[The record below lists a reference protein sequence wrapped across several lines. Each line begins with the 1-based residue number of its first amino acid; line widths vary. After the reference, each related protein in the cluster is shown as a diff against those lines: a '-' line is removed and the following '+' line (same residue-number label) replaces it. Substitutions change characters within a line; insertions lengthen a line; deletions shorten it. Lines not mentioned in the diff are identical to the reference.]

1 MFWSILMFKNRENLR
16 VIEENDGYYFLTN
29 RRNILSIMSS
39 GLLGPS
45 DIFAKYKNDILVR
58 TGGYFPL
65 FSKGFSNNLINAT
78 TDNPD
83 INFPVVIELD
93 RNKLPDSCAQGLSD
107 TGQSITNVQL
117 HDKVGVRL
125 FDIVL
130 NTDMIKEVHFDSQ
143 ENLQDFL
150 SRMFDNVPVDTFS
163 CTVSPKLFNSDSSL
177 PIEFLGKVEKI
188 ENSNIERLAIT
199 SDKIAASI
207 ALLAE
212 NMSAQSDVLLLK
224 SLTTYP
230 YIGES
235 DRICEEYNF
244 LIKIINSIVTGAAIE
259 CDSGDCKL
267 LSIVLNKL
275 VDINPSD
282 GWVSGDF
289 LDSVHS
295 SYKESSP
302 DDDYGIDKWH
312 DACKSIINAEMD
324 VTHNIFS
331 DEKNIIKRAIL
342 FLLLRPDYE
351 DIVHHSNSYLDPGHK
366 VKTLGLFLAGFKIG
380 YERLSNEFKSTHHT
394 IFAPLKSYIINC
406 GLNKTPVGFDIDV
419 DIKLLC
425 GVGKE
430 KYQCS
435 YVVFNKTLK
444 QKDINI
450 KEYVDDVI
458 QKMLVN
464 GYIGTEYNL
473 SDNRV
478 TYSFKYASDG
488 IDRHQPIYIDFD
500 STGDSITLSSPC
512 LQIQKKSHSKK
523 VTKKVLEAIFTSDY
537 NGKAY
542 WVYKKNEE
550 IALKR
555 VILIKDI
562 EQTNIIDIIEFIA
575 KTADEFEK
583 DLFGQDKIK

>member
-1 MFWSILMFKNRENLR
+1 MLMFKNRDNVR
-16 VIEENDGYYFLTN
+16 VIEESDGYYFLTN

-45 DIFAKYKNDILVR
+45 DIFAKYKDDILAK

-65 FSKGFSNNLINAT
+65 FSKGFSNDLINAT

-83 INFPVVIELD
+83 INFPVIIELD
-93 RNKLPDSCAQGLSD
+93 RNKLPDSCAHGLSD
-107 TGQSITNVQL
+107 TGQFISDVQL
-117 HDKVGVRL
+117 HDKVGLRL

-130 NTDMIKEVHFDSQ
+130 NTDMIKEVHFNSQ
-143 ENLQDFL
+143 ENLEDFL
-150 SRMFDNVPVDTFS
+150 SRMFDNVPVDTFN
-163 CTVSPKLFNSDSSL
+163 CTVSPKLFNSDSAL
-177 PIEFLGKVEKI
+177 PIEFFSKVKKI
-188 ENSNIERLAIT
+188 ESSNIERLAIT

-212 NMSAQSDVLLLK
+212 NMSVESDVLLLK
-224 SLTTYP
+224 SLTVYP
-230 YIGES
+230 YAGKN
-235 DRICEEYNF
+235 DRIEKEYNI
-244 LIKIINSIVTGAAIE
+244 LIKIINSIVTGAAIN

-267 LSIVLNKL
+267 LGVVLNKL
-275 VDINPSD
+275 VDINPGD

-295 SYKESSP
+295 AYKELSP
-302 DDDYGIDKWH
+302 NDDYKIDEWH
-312 DACKSIINAEMD
+312 DACKSIINTEMD
-324 VTHNIFS
+324 VTPNIFS
-331 DEKNIIKRAIL
+331 DEKNIVKRSIL

-351 DIVHHSNSYLDPGHK
+351 DIVHHKNSYLNPGHTVK
-366 VKTLGLFLAGFKIG
+366 VLGLFLAGFKVG
-380 YERLSNEFKSTHHT
+380 YERLSNEFKNTHHT

-406 GLNKTPVGFDIDV
+406 GLNKTPSGFYKNVKIEFLCSTGGSGKHQCNYVIDNT
-419 DIKLLC
+419 I
-425 GVGKE
+425 
-430 KYQCS
+430 
-435 YVVFNKTLK
+435 LK

-450 KEYVDDVI
+450 KDYIDDIV
-458 QKMLVN
+458 QKMLKED
-464 GYIGTEYNL
+464 YIGTEYDI

-478 TYSFKYASDG
+478 AYSFRYSSDG
-488 IDRHQPIYIDFD
+488 IDRYQPIYIDFD
-500 STGDSITLSSPC
+500 SSGDSLTISSPC

-523 VTKKVLEAIFTSDY
+523 VTKKVLETIFTSDY

-542 WVYKKNEE
+542 WIYKKNKE
-550 IALKR
+550 ISLKR

-562 EQTNIIDIIEFIA
+562 DQTNIIDIIEFIA

>member
-1 MFWSILMFKNRENLR
+1 MFKEESNIR

-45 DIFAKYKNDILVR
+45 DIFAKYKNDILTRV
-58 TGGYFPL
+58 GGYFPL
-65 FSKGFSNNLINAT
+65 FSKGFSVDLISAT
-78 TDNPD
+78 TDDPD
-83 INFPVVIELD
+83 TNFPVIIELD
-93 RNKLPDSCAQGLSD
+93 KNKLPDSCAHGLSD
-107 TGQSITNVQL
+107 TGQFISDVQL
-117 HDKVGVRL
+117 HDKVGLRL

-130 NTDMIKEVHFDSQ
+130 NTDMIKEIHFKSQ

-163 CTVSPKLFNSDSSL
+163 CTVSPKLFNSDSAL
-177 PIEFLGKVEKI
+177 PIEFLSEVKKI
-188 ENSNIERLAIT
+188 ENLNIERLSIT

-212 NMSAQSDVLLLK
+212 NMSVQSDVLLLK

-230 YIGES
+230 YVGEN
-235 DRICEEYNF
+235 DRINEGYNF
-244 LIKIINSIVTGAAIE
+244 LIKIINSIVTGVAIN

-267 LSIVLNKL
+267 LSVVLNKL
-275 VDINPSD
+275 VDINPGD

-295 SYKESSP
+295 TYKELSP
-302 DDDYGIDKWH
+302 NDDYKIDEWH

-324 VTHNIFS
+324 VTSNIFS
-331 DEKNIIKRAIL
+331 DEKNIVKRSIL

-351 DIVHHSNSYLDPGHK
+351 DIVHHTNSYLNPGHA
-366 VKTLGLFLAGFKIG
+366 VKTLGLFLAGFKVG
-380 YERLSNEFKSTHHT
+380 YERLSNEFKKTHHT

-406 GLNKTPVGFDIDV
+406 GLNKTPSGFYKNV
-419 DIKLLC
+419 EIKLLC
-425 GVGKE
+425 SLGDG
-430 KYQCS
+430 KYQCN
-435 YVVFNKTLK
+435 YTIDNTILK

-450 KEYVDDVI
+450 KEYIDDI
-458 QKMLVN
+458 MQKMLKE
-464 GYIGTEYNL
+464 GYIGTEYDI

-478 TYSFKYASDG
+478 TYSFRYSSNG
-488 IDRHQPIYIDFD
+488 TDRYQPIHVDFD
-500 STGDSITLSSPC
+500 SFGDSLTISSPC

-523 VTKKVLEAIFTSDY
+523 VTKKVLEAICTSDY

-542 WVYKKNEE
+542 WIYEQNKE
-550 IALKR
+550 ITLKR
-555 VILIKDI
+555 VILIKDV
-562 EQTNIIDIIEFIA
+562 EQSNIIDVIEFIA
-575 KTADEFEK
+575 KTADEFEER
-583 DLFGQDKIK
+583 LFEHDKIK

>member
-1 MFWSILMFKNRENLR
+1 MFKEESNIR

-45 DIFAKYKNDILVR
+45 DIFAKYKNDILTRV
-58 TGGYFPL
+58 GGYFPL
-65 FSKGFSNNLINAT
+65 FSKGFSVDLISAT
-78 TDNPD
+78 TDDPD
-83 INFPVVIELD
+83 TNFPVIIELD
-93 RNKLPDSCAQGLSD
+93 KNKLPDSCAHGLSD
-107 TGQSITNVQL
+107 TGQFISDVQL
-117 HDKVGVRL
+117 HDKVGLRL

-130 NTDMIKEVHFDSQ
+130 NTDMIKEIHFNSQ
-143 ENLQDFL
+143 ENLEDFL

-163 CTVSPKLFNSDSSL
+163 CTVSPKLFNSDSAL
-177 PIEFLGKVEKI
+177 PIEFLSEVKKI
-188 ENSNIERLAIT
+188 ENLNIERLSIT

-212 NMSAQSDVLLLK
+212 NMSVQSDVLLLK

-230 YIGES
+230 YVGEN
-235 DRICEEYNF
+235 DRMNEGYNF
-244 LIKIINSIVTGAAIE
+244 LIKIINSIVTGVAIN

-275 VDINPSD
+275 VDINPGD

-295 SYKESSP
+295 TYKELSP
-302 DDDYGIDKWH
+302 NDDYKIDEWH

-324 VTHNIFS
+324 VTSNIFS
-331 DEKNIIKRAIL
+331 DEKNIVKRSIL

-351 DIVHHSNSYLDPGHK
+351 DIVHHTNSYLNPGHA
-366 VKTLGLFLAGFKIG
+366 VKTLGLFLAGFKVG
-380 YERLSNEFKSTHHT
+380 YERLSNEFKKTHHT

-406 GLNKTPVGFDIDV
+406 GLNKTPSGFYKNV
-419 DIKLLC
+419 EIKLLC
-425 GVGKE
+425 SLGDG
-430 KYQCS
+430 KYQCN
-435 YVVFNKTLK
+435 YTIDNTILK

-450 KEYVDDVI
+450 KEYIDDI
-458 QKMLVN
+458 MQKMLKE
-464 GYIGTEYNL
+464 GYIGTEYDI

-478 TYSFKYASDG
+478 TYSFRYSSNG
-488 IDRHQPIYIDFD
+488 TDRYQPIHVDFD
-500 STGDSITLSSPC
+500 SFGDSLTISSPC

-523 VTKKVLEAIFTSDY
+523 VTKKVLEAICTSDY

-542 WVYKKNEE
+542 WIYEQNKE
-550 IALKR
+550 ITLKR
-555 VILIKDI
+555 VILIKDV
-562 EQTNIIDIIEFIA
+562 EQSNIIDVIEFIA
-575 KTADEFEK
+575 KTADEFEER
-583 DLFGQDKIK
+583 LFEHDKIK